1 MARRINNLDELQI
14 ALMPEIKKMVD
25 VLTQR
30 VYEIL
35 NFFLQEYYNS
45 YDPTSYRR
53 QYDFLRSAV
62 KVDSR
67 IRGSKAEAYVY
78 IDYNAM
84 NNYRK
89 VSGLQVVTWAN
100 EGLHGGMDVG
110 NNTPHVWDATMEN
123 TVNNGE
129 LLKLAVAYLRS
140 KGIEVKA

>member
-1 MARRINNLDELQI
+1 MARRINNFDELQI

-62 KVDSR
+62 RVDSR

-78 IDYNAM
+78 IDYNAIM
-84 NNYRK
+84 NPR
-89 VSGLQVVTWAN
+89 G
-100 EGLHGGMDVG
+100 
-110 NNTPHVWDATMEN
+110 
-123 TVNNGE
+123 
-129 LLKLAVAYLRS
+129 
-140 KGIEVKA
+140 